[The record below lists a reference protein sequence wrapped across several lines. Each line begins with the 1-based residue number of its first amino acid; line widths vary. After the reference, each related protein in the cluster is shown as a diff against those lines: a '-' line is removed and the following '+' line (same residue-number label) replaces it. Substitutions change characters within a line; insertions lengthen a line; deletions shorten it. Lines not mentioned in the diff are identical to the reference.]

1 VLFGL
6 AVLVGLSLP
15 FWPRLAARL
24 QQRRRRPAR
33 RSAAASVSSAKD
45 APSVKEVWG
54 IEDVREGIVRLKDG
68 RRCLVL
74 RLTPVNF
81 DLMSDAEQHRVET
94 ALLQACVG
102 LDFPVQFLAT
112 TEAVETRDA
121 VAALA
126 RSPGPAE
133 SPLRQEY
140 ARQLAFHLESLAQS
154 RAVLVRQAYAAVW
167 TWQEDEEKALREL
180 HRRADSLA
188 GGLSRAGVSA
198 RVLDSAAV
206 LDVLCRVLNRG
217 RKYAPSETVE
227 AGALEMWVRG
237 AALTA
242 GLEGE
247 NLGLAEDGKK
257 AAAGGG
263 R

>member
-1 VLFGL
+1 MVLGFVLFGL
-6 AVLVGLSLP
+6 AVLTALSLP

-24 QQRRRRPAR
+24 RQRGRPPAR
-33 RSAAASVSSAKD
+33 RSAASPVSSAKG
-45 APSVKEVWG
+45 APSVKDVWG
-54 IEDVREGIVRLKDG
+54 FDDVREGVVRLRDG

-126 RSPGPAE
+126 RSPGLAD
-133 SPLRQEY
+133 SPPRQEY
-140 ARQLAFHLESLAQS
+140 ARQLALHLESLAQS
-154 RAVLVRQAYAAVW
+154 RAVLVRQVYAAVW
-167 TWQEDEEKALREL
+167 TSQEDEQKAWREL
-180 HRRADSLA
+180 HRRADGLA
-188 GGLSRAGVSA
+188 GGLARAGVSA
-198 RVLDSAAV
+198 YVLDSEAV

-217 RKYAPSETVE
+217 RKYAPSEAVE
-227 AGALEMWVRG
+227 AGALEMWVGG
-237 AALTA
+237 ARLGGA
-242 GLEGE
+242 GV
-247 NLGLAEDGKK
+247 GLAEEGEK

-263 R
+263 